1 MQHFHMI
8 YDYIVTTYKLSEHK
22 NKRENEEKAFLY
34 LCYKNNG
41 EKKPGRVVAATA
53 AQMKTMKRKPSYI

>member
-22 NKRENEEKAFLY
+22 NERKNEKRERENGFY
-34 LCYKNNG
+34 YGKNG
-41 EKKPGRVVAATA
+41 KKTSPEQRH
-53 AQMKTMKRKPSYI
+53 QPKQ